1 MTRMFSTVNFALVGL
16 IASLS
21 SSALA
26 AEPAASANAAPS
38 ASGAAGANTPRTNTA
53 SGDEAASTNEEA
65 GEDQGPPLL
74 FGDSLDVG
82 GYGGLDVAY
91 SRMFGRDGVVA
102 GAQGAVLINHRLA
115 LGIAGYGWS
124 NPLDGPAAPNGD
136 AQRFETGYGGFT
148 AHYSVYFDQLP
159 IYFTLGAL
167 VGAGAI
173 DLSNDNDSDG
183 FDGFQDRPR
192 EDVFAVFQPDVAVHA
207 NLTKWMRVGL
217 TAGYRLTSG
226 VDHLGFQESD
236 VNGLMLGG
244 QIQFGAF

>member
-1 MTRMFSTVNFALVGL
+1 MFSTVNLALVGL
-16 IASLS
+16 IAGLTAPAS
-21 SSALA
+21 A
-26 AEPAASANAAPS
+26 AEPVAANASASVTGAASANTGDASS
-38 ASGAAGANTPRTNTA
+38 ASTA
-53 SGDEAASTNEEA
+53 EATNEQA
-65 GEDQGPPLL
+65 GDDQGPPLL
-74 FGDSLDVG
+74 FGKSLDVG

-124 NPLDGPAAPNGD
+124 NPLDGPVAPNGD
-136 AQRFETGYGGFT
+136 ARRFETGYGGFT
-148 AHYSVYFDQLP
+148 AHYSIYFDQLP
-159 IYFTLGAL
+159 IYFTVGAL

-173 DLSNDNDSDG
+173 DLTDENHSDG
-183 FDGFQDRPR
+183 FEDRAS

-226 VDHLGFQESD
+226 VDRLGFRESD
-236 VNGLMLGG
+236 VNGLMVGG

>member
-1 MTRMFSTVNFALVGL
+1 MFSTVNFALVGL
-16 IASLS
+16 IAALS
-21 SSALA
+21 SSARA
-26 AEPAASANAAPS
+26 AEPALSANASASVTGTASANTGDASS
-38 ASGAAGANTPRTNTA
+38 ASSA
-53 SGDEAASTNEEA
+53 EAANEES

-74 FGDSLDVG
+74 FGKSLDVG

-136 AQRFETGYGGFT
+136 ARRFETGYGGFT
-148 AHYSVYFDQLP
+148 AHYSLYFDQLP
-159 IYFTLGAL
+159 IYFTVGAL

-173 DLSNDNDSDG
+173 DLTDEDHSDG
-183 FDGFQDRPR
+183 FGDRQS

-236 VNGLMLGG
+236 VNGLMVGG